1 MDGLGGG
8 VDIETQ
14 LRLLTLLENPAVV
27 VAAAAANDT
36 NALREFLVKHPS
48 EVMGGERERERNL
61 LLLLYKT
68 KKGKQRDRVTYYN
81 KEIKGIP

>member
-48 EVMGGERERERNL
+48 EVMGGERERERERGI
-61 LLLLYKT
+61 YYYYYT
-68 KKGKQRDRVTYYN
+68 KQRKEN
-81 KEIKGIP
+81 KETE